1 MRRGGGR
8 ISRSA
13 LWRLRRRW
21 AFGWGRCSEYE
32 RPRQA
37 LSQSNHHHLLSR
49 AHRGGAL
56 ASHSDW
62 VFWSNA
68 IVCASLCACSYYY
81 LPDLKPS
88 PISTTTQGGA
98 PLSIKSFDFAGAG
111 LALAGSGCLVFGL
124 TEGTPSGWAPY
135 SIIVTI
141 LGVLMLASLGYVE
154 RKVARPLIPASLW
167 RTPGFAWLATSYAL
181 GIGSYLAWQFY
192 ALRFFLTIQQASPL
206 TTALYVLPNAI
217 VGVLA
222 ALLVSRVFHILPAHW
237 LFVTSLVA
245 FALGPVFFIPQTAR
259 TTYWALSMPGIAL
272 VTLGPDLSFAAASI
286 FVTSQVPK
294 SYQGSAGS
302 LLVTLM
308 NISAAVLTS
317 VSDAIGAAVTKKG
330 TGSLDGISAG
340 VDLAGLRAIWWFNF
354 ATAIFGACLCA
365 WRVRIPKSEEKEHM
379 T

>member
-1 MRRGGGR
+1 M
-8 ISRSA
+8 
-13 LWRLRRRW
+13 
-21 AFGWGRCSEYE
+21 
-32 RPRQA
+32 
-37 LSQSNHHHLLSR
+37 
-49 AHRGGAL
+49 
-56 ASHSDW
+56 
-62 VFWSNA
+62 
-68 IVCASLCACSYYY
+68 LCACSWHY
-81 LPDLKPS
+81 LPDLKAS
-88 PISTTTQGGA
+88 PVSTSGQV
-98 PLSIKSFDFAGAG
+98 LSIKSFDFVGAG

-135 SIIVTI
+135 SIVVAV
-141 LGVLMLASLGYVE
+141 LGVVMLAALGYVE

-167 RTPGFAWLATSYAL
+167 RTPGFAWLTVAYAL

-192 ALRFFLTIQQASPL
+192 ALRFFLTIQEATPL

-222 ALLVSRVFHILPAHW
+222 AALVSRVFHIMPAHW

-286 FVTSQVPK
+286 FVTSQVPR

-302 LLVTLM
+302 LLVTLQ

-317 VSDAIGAAVTKKG
+317 VSDAIGAAVTQKG
-330 TGSLDGISAG
+330 SSAGDVVTG

-354 ATAIFGACLCA
+354 AAAICGAIICAIF
-365 WRVRIPKSEEKEHM
+365 VRIPKSEEKEHM